1 MSIRELLG
9 KRIVI
14 CDGAMGTM
22 IQKSGV
28 PIETHPEMLN
38 FTHPDTD
45 ACCICIRRRCFT
57 LFQTKT

>member
-1 MSIRELLG
+1 MSIRDLLG

-38 FTHPDTD
+38 FTHPEE
-45 ACCICIRRRCFT
+45 IKNI
-57 LFQTKT
+57 